1 VNRKIPKCAKR
12 AQLDTAMLAMSC
24 EMGATAAMS
33 TPATNSPFDLI
44 QSRSAVMRPHFLAN
58 FTVMPTCEDQISIHR
73 QTPPAEGTPVPDAQ
87 GEAAAAAP
95 PEIGGREG
103 PEPTRFGDWELRG
116 RCIDF

>member
-1 VNRKIPKCAKR
+1 
-12 AQLDTAMLAMSC
+12 
-24 EMGATAAMS
+24 MGATAAMS